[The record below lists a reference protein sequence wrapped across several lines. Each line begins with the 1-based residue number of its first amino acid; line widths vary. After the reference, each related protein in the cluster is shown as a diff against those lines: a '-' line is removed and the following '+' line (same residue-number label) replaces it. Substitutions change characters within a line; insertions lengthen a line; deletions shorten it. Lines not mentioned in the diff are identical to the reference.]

1 MNGPILHLSAD
12 FPDRIDPAKTRAIQ
26 TLVELVRDRFDQQ
39 IVSLNRVAPGPMGAI
54 ATLLGGNPIARAQ
67 IDGPLTTLAYRA
79 PGRGLWHHGMLRRLA
94 DALLDRIAAGPRPGL
109 IMGHKLTVEGLV
121 AAHIAA
127 ALGVPYGLTIQG
139 DTDTKIL
146 AARPDLRPAFA
157 RVFHGASVVFSL
169 APWSLRAVEARLGAR
184 AGQSILLPCPLAADR
199 FIAPR
204 MGGDAIVTAFHLRNA
219 RRKNLVRLI
228 AAHQTLRTNRP
239 DVELHIL
246 GGGSGH
252 DRARVER
259 MVGAHAGIM
268 LRGAVANA
276 AIPETFN
283 AAIGLALPSL
293 RESFG
298 MVFIE
303 ALMAGLPVAYPQGRA
318 IDGYFDGA
326 PFAIAVDPLDT
337 AMIADGMARMMR
349 DEAALKTALARW
361 QTSGEAARFT
371 RAAIADTFAQ
381 GLSLAPTHASGSAFT
396 YATNGPAL

>member
-1 MNGPILHLSAD
+1 MIDPMNGPILHLSAD
-12 FPDRIDPAKTRAIQ
+12 IPDPIENAKTRAIQ
-26 TLVELVRDRFDQQ
+26 TLIELVSDSFDHR
-39 IVSLNRVAPGPMGAI
+39 ILSLNRVAPGPMRAMAI
-54 ATLLGGNPIARAQ
+54 LLGRDPIVRTQ
-67 IDGPLTTLAYRA
+67 GDDRLTALAYQA
-79 PGRGLWHHGMLRRLA
+79 PGRGVWHHAMLRRLA
-94 DALLDRIAAGPRPGL
+94 DALLDRLASGPRPAL

-169 APWSLRAVEARLGAR
+169 APWSLRAIEARLGVR
-184 AGQSILLPCPLAADR
+184 AGQSILLPCPLGADR

-204 MGGDAIVTAFHLRNA
+204 MGGNAIVTAFHLRNA
-219 RRKNLVRLI
+219 RRKNLARLI
-228 AAHQTLRTNRP
+228 AAHQALRPDRP

-252 DRARVER
+252 DRAKVER

-268 LRGAVANA
+268 LRGAVANS
-276 AIPETFN
+276 AISDRFN

-326 PFAIAVDPLDT
+326 PFAIPVDPLDT
-337 AMIADGMARMMR
+337 AAIADGMARMVR
-349 DEAALKTALARW
+349 DEASLKTALARW

-371 RAAIADTFAQ
+371 RAAIADTFAG
-381 GLSLAPTHASGSAFT
+381 GLSHALS
-396 YATNGPAL
+396 TNGPAV